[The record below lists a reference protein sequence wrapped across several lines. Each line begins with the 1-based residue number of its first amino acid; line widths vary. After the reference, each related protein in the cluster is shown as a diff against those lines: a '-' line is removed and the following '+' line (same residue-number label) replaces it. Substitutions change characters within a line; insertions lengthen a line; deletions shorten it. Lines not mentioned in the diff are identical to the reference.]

1 MIDLQKKMT
10 NIELYELLIK
20 LSKKVELLENEVS
33 MLKNT
38 IKITNTKCKKYDISC
53 LIHKPNMNL
62 SEWISNVIVE
72 EKHIYYIFNT
82 EYGVMYAFK
91 QCIIDNIKI
100 ESELPFYKHVK
111 NGDLYIYDNKNDIC
125 EWVIFDITH
134 MEIITKHI
142 WLKFLKLYMQIQY
155 TLSENEDIRDLQKQ
169 KIMNMRI
176 KLYEVDKNRRELIKW
191 FASLF

>member
-1 MIDLQKKMT
+1 MT
-10 NIELYELLIK
+10 NIELYELVIK

-33 MLKNT
+33 VLKNT
-38 IKITNTKCKKYDISC
+38 IKTTRTKCKNYDISS
-53 LIHKPNMNL
+53 LIHKPHMNL

-100 ESELPFYKHVK
+100 ESELPFYKHAK

-125 EWVIFDITH
+125 EWFIFDTTH
-134 MEIITKHI
+134 MEILTKHI
-142 WLKFLKLYMQIQY
+142 WLKFLTLYMKIQY